1 MTAREVDVLR
11 LVAQGLTDA
20 QIAERLII
28 SPRTV
33 NTHPTSIPCR
43 YYTLVTRWITSAHL
57 QHSLGPYHAL
67 VRGSP
72 AVENRQHLS
81 RASLLLASGLGDYC
95 SSLQTLVE
103 PDVPCPAR
111 EGSGGT

>member
-1 MTAREVDVLR
+1 MLR

-20 QIAERLII
+20 QIAEYLII

-43 YYTLVTRWITSAHL
+43 YYTLVTRWITSAPL
-57 QHSLGPYHAL
+57 QHSLGPYPAL

-72 AVENRQHLS
+72 AVENRQQLS
-81 RASLLLASGLGDYC
+81 RAS
-95 SSLQTLVE
+95 
-103 PDVPCPAR
+103 P
-111 EGSGGT
+111 

>member
-1 MTAREVDVLR
+1 MLR

-20 QIAERLII
+20 QIAEYLIV

-43 YYTLVTRWITSAHL
+43 YYTLVTRWITSAQL

-81 RASLLLASGLGDYC
+81 RASPWLALA
-95 SSLQTLVE
+95 LVTIAPLSRRWWNLTYLAPHE
-103 PDVPCPAR
+103 KVLVVRRP
-111 EGSGGT
+111 EI